1 MMLAARIGV
10 SRSEWE
16 NMTPRELMLWSR
28 AFREKVL
35 DDAKMK
41 RREIYTLAGLIRT
54 MVWARHAPSYESVFP
69 ETARKK
75 EMTDEQMYAQVCALN
90 KLFGGKT
97 EEA

>member
-1 MMLAARIGV
+1 
-10 SRSEWE
+10 
-16 NMTPRELMLWSR
+16 MLWSR
-28 AFREKVL
+28 AFREKL
-35 DDAKMK
+35 RDEAKMK

-69 ETARKK
+69 ETAGKK